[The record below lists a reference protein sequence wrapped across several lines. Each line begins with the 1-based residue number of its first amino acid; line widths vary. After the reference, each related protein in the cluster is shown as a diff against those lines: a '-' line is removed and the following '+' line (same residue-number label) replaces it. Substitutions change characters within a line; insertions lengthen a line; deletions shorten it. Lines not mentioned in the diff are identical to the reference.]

1 MKKFLSFRNV
11 ILIAIGLSG
20 MAALIYEVV
29 WTRMLSLI
37 FGSTVYAVA
46 TMLCAF
52 MAGLA
57 LGSYLM
63 ARKVDKIKNLAMYF
77 GLLQLGI
84 GIYGILF
91 LFSLGYLQYPYFW
104 LYQAF
109 HNYFWLF
116 IFAQFLL
123 YFLVLLIPTTMFGA
137 IFPLATKIF
146 TKGMDEVGKDV
157 GYIYSANSLGSVLG
171 PFLAGFILIPLIG
184 VSKTA
189 VVAAAVNILLGL
201 IILGYSKLKK
211 DVKFF
216 LPLLLIFLVI
226 GWQVIL
232 PPVLLNLYFVGTYR
246 DLSHAKEELSYVKP
260 IFYKEGP
267 YSTIVVTQIEAG
279 YIGLKSDGRGEAS
292 SFPDDMRS
300 QTLLGYIPMLL
311 HPNPEKVLNIGVG
324 AGITLGAMGE
334 FDAKEMDGI
343 EVEPVILEAAKQF
356 FSKFNNNILDDPRV
370 TMLRTDGRNQLLMS
384 KEKYDVIVSAASHP
398 INPGSSHLYTKEFFE
413 LTKSRLN
420 ENGIFLHFIPGHR
433 FSIEEHKIVA
443 KTFFSIFPHTSLWI
457 DNIDAL
463 ASPKQINVETYLI
476 GSLKSLEIDK
486 ERMKNVINSHEKIKE
501 NLGRIGINSMDDF
514 LSLMIMD
521 ERGLSNF
528 LADEKRINTD
538 DRPISEFIV
547 LKSLLKMKFVTL
559 SDIIQIKQ

>member
-1 MKKFLSFRNV
+1 MRKFLTFRNIV
-11 ILIAIGLSG
+11 LIAIGLSG

-91 LFSLGYLQYPYFW
+91 LFSLNYLRYPYFL

-123 YFLVLLIPTTMFGA
+123 YFLVLLIPTIMFGA

-146 TKGMDEVGKDV
+146 TKGMNEIGKGV

-184 VSKTA
+184 VSKTT
-189 VVAAAVNILLGL
+189 VIAAAVNIFVGL
-201 IILGYSKLKK
+201 IILRYSKLKK

-216 LPLLLIFLVI
+216 LPIVLIFLVI
-226 GWQVIL
+226 GWQVLL
-232 PPVLLNLYFVGTYR
+232 PPILINFYFAGTFR
-246 DLSHAKEELSYVKP
+246 DLADAKEGLSYAKP

-267 YSTIVVTQIEAG
+267 YSTIVVAESEG
-279 YIGLKSDGRGEAS
+279 HIGLKSDGRGEAS
-292 SFPDDMRS
+292 TYLDDMRS
-300 QTLLGYIPMLL
+300 QTLLAYIPMLL
-311 HPNPEKVLNIGVG
+311 HSSPEKVLNIGMG

-334 FDAKEMDGI
+334 FEAKEIHGI
-343 EVEPVILEAAKQF
+343 EVEPAIIKAAKQF

-370 TMLRTDGRNQLLMS
+370 TIFRTDGRNQLLMG
-384 KEKYDVIVSAASHP
+384 KEKYDVIISAVSHP

-443 KTFFSIFPHTSLWI
+443 KTFFSVFPHTSLWI

-463 ASPKQINVETYLI
+463 ANPSQINVETYLI

-486 ERMKNVINSHEKIKE
+486 GQMKSVINSHEKIKE
-501 NLGRIGINSMDDF
+501 NLKRIGINSTDDF

-528 LADEKRINTD
+528 LADENRINTD
-538 DRPISEFIV
+538 DRPILEFMV